1 MKKTDFILIGVVA
14 LIIILSIFVI
24 KGTSKEEEKT
34 THEKVTLVGDAGLV
48 QVGYSDYDTTMK
60 NGEGQLIIIE
70 RTGCSYC
77 EKFMP
82 IAEEVA
88 TEKNIPIRYIDIAEI
103 SEDEFNSLMTSNSY
117 FKKNT
122 EWGTPTT
129 LLMNGSDVIDS
140 ISGYVEKDKLVE
152 FIDDNINLG

>member
-1 MKKTDFILIGVVA
+1 MKKTDYILIGVVA
-14 LIIILSIFVI
+14 LILIISIFAI
-24 KGTSKEEEKT
+24 NGSKKEEKT
-34 THEKVTLVGDAGLV
+34 NVEKVTLVGDAGLV
-48 QVGYSDYDTTMK
+48 QVGYSDYETSIN

-77 EKFMP
+77 EKYMP
-82 IAEEVA
+82 IAEEVS

-103 SEDEFNSLMTSNSY
+103 SDDELNSLTTSNSY
-117 FKKNT
+117 FKKNS

-140 ISGYVEKDKLVE
+140 ISGYVDKDTLIE
-152 FIDDNINLG
+152 FIDDNVNLG

>member
-1 MKKTDFILIGVVA
+1 MKKTDYILIGVVA
-14 LIIILSIFVI
+14 LILIISIFAI
-24 KGTSKEEEKT
+24 NGSKKEEKT
-34 THEKVTLVGDAGLV
+34 NVEKVTLVGDAGLV
-48 QVGYSDYDTTMK
+48 QVGYSDYETSIN

-77 EKFMP
+77 EKYMP

-103 SEDEFNSLMTSNSY
+103 SDDELNSLTTSNSY
-117 FKKNT
+117 FKKNS

-140 ISGYVEKDKLVE
+140 ISGYVDKDTLIE
-152 FIDDNINLG
+152 FIDDNVNLG

>member
-1 MKKTDFILIGVVA
+1 MKKTDYILIGVVA
-14 LIIILSIFVI
+14 LIIILSIFVV
-24 KGTSKEEEKT
+24 KGTNKEEET
-34 THEKVTLVGDAGLV
+34 NTSKVSLVGDAGLV
-48 QVGYSDYDTTMK
+48 KVGYSDYDTSIK

-70 RTGCSYC
+70 RTGCAYC
-77 EKFMP
+77 EKYMP

-88 TEKNIPIRYIDIAEI
+88 KEKNIPIRYMDIAEI
-103 SEDEFNSLMTSNSY
+103 SEDELTSLTTSNSY

-140 ISGYVEKDKLVE
+140 ISGYVEKDKLNE
-152 FIDDNINLG
+152 FIDKNVNLG